1 MKNKNIIKKHSRH
14 YQKVKSQISANKYYS
29 LSEAVNFFQNDNLE
43 KLKNIKASFTLNQTN
58 QKAVLGSKITL
69 PYPVG
74 KEKKIVVVKEG
85 LPENVITDLLQ
96 IPNVELLSINEL
108 QEKITKRKKSQ

>member
-1 MKNKNIIKKHSRH
+1 MKKHSRR
-14 YQKVKSQISANKYYS
+14 YQQVKSQISANKYYS

-74 KEKKIVVVKEG
+74 KEG